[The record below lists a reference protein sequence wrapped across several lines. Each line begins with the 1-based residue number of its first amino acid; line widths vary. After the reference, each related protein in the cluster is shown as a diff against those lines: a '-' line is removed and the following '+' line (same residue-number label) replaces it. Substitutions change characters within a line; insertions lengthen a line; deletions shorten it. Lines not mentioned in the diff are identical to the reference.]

1 MACDKQRYETYN
13 EAIGAINGI
22 SRRDG
27 QKMKSY
33 KCKECGG
40 FHLATEGKKRRMRN
54 LKDYS
59 VQMKY
64 KPNSGYNLNPVPK
77 IIGQKEPQYAT
88 EKMMS
93 KEMAANLKRLIEG
106 SENAGL
112 RGSSVV
118 E

>member
-1 MACDKQRYETYN
+1 MTCDKVRYDTYN
-13 EAIGAINGI
+13 EAIAAIGAI

-27 QKMKSY
+27 AKMKSY
-33 KCKECGG
+33 KCDECGG
-40 FHLATEGKKRRMRN
+40 FHLATEGKKRKMRN

-59 VQMKY
+59 VHMKL
-64 KPNSGYNLNPVPK
+64 KANSGYSLNPIPK

-112 RGSSVV
+112 RGSSVA